1 MNYGIPEKDNINPN
15 HYKSSTSLECIEA
28 MEIVFGTEAVMHFC
42 VLNAFKYIWR
52 WKNKN
57 GDEDLHKALWYL
69 NKADSADYVDNL
81 NDIIMGMRSY
91 IGDQGVKE

>member
-1 MNYGIPEKDNINPN
+1 MSNINPD
-15 HYKSSTSLECIEA
+15 HYKNQTSLECIEA

-42 VLNAFKYIWR
+42 ALNAFKYIWR

-69 NKADSADYVDNL
+69 NRADSTDYVDNL

>member
-1 MNYGIPEKDNINPN
+1 MSNINPD
-15 HYKSSTSLECIEA
+15 HYKNQTSLECIEA

-69 NKADSADYVDNL
+69 NRADSTDYVDNL